1 MISAQV
7 VQYRRANK
15 QHVGMTEDEVWRF
28 VEAESTLFVTF
39 LGRDGYPLVT
49 PVNTKPGKPGSGD
62 VSSERLSP
70 LF

>member
-15 QHVGMTEDEVWRF
+15 QRVGMTEDEVWRF

-49 PVNTKPGKPGSGD
+49 PVNTKLGKPGSGD
-62 VSSERLSP
+62 VSSERFSP